1 MTGAFNRWEARARE
15 AKVKRYAIR
24 VDADAVEMQL
34 DPLDKATAA
43 SIIEKLKA
51 LTPEQWWALAQEMKE
66 PSFPSP
72 DTIREIL
79 NVYRVRAWLP
89 AEEAPAPVERPVR
102 EPVPYPTRRSYRR
115 EDPNYDTRE
124 ERERDLDR

>member
-1 MTGAFNRWEARARE
+1 MTGVNKFELKGRAE
-15 AKVKRYAIR
+15 KVRRYAIR
-24 VDADAVEMQL
+24 IDADAVEMGM

-43 SIIEKLKA
+43 TIVEKLKA
-51 LTPEQWWALAQEMKE
+51 LTPAQWWALSREMKE

-72 DTIREIL
+72 DTVREIL

-102 EPVPYPTRRSYRR
+102 EVMPSPTSYGFRNRRYDSS
-115 EDPNYDTRE
+115 YDTTA
-124 ERERDLDR
+124 ERDMDRE